1 MHLKQFQRDKF
12 KKQQMQLVIW
22 LVINVTK
29 EIDKEILKERYIS
42 REQRKKIVDGL
53 GLKWWYNN
61 RISDNNKFVRQ
72 YTK

>member
-1 MHLKQFQRDKF
+1 MHLKQFRRDKF

-42 REQRKKIVDGL
+42 REQKKKIVDGL
-53 GLKWWYNN
+53 GLKWEYNN

>member
-22 LVINVTK
+22 LVINATK

-53 GLKWWYNN
+53 GLKW
-61 RISDNNKFVRQ
+61 
-72 YTK
+72 